1 MTIDMTKRFI
11 MESKNIRIAT
21 SGIYDYAYEELDSLG
36 LTLPCGAQKKK
47 IYKVYRPA
55 IVMEK
60 SKDKFKMLPL
70 THHHPAVPVD
80 DVNFRDLVI
89 GYTGDTVWVD
99 HLDNRDEVGI
109 RAMCVLYDSEA
120 LDAYERGEIQ
130 LSAGYHAIFDWA
142 KGTAP
147 DGQDYDIIMKD
158 IISVNHVAL
167 LPLGRGGSDAS
178 IMDGAPEGN
187 DNASKDHVKEE
198 DRQIIKA
205 TSRQIEKLNPIRI
218 TENNYTNSEIQD
230 IYSKLPEGE
239 NKTDGRKVR
248 FVKSSLGKILRHK
261 GFDMKKII
269 PILDTI
275 YNTSIPLDFKEER
288 KQKIRPDGTVHKEHS
303 NFVGYHNYLNKI
315 KDNGNEYFIRLT
327 VQEKKTNK
335 KDFNPN
341 EFHSAYVSDIELYN
355 NNAETAPVTSQI
367 INRATDE
374 LLGTDK
380 ILLQIF
386 KKIKSEEENNHIH
399 DEKALKSIFE
409 IYQRDIFEIAKA
421 L

>member
-1 MTIDMTKRFI
+1 MTIGMTKRFI

-130 LSAGYHAIFDWA
+130 LSAGYHAVFDWA

-198 DRQIIKA
+198 DKDYPEYRGKGQEAVEFLAKKKNGQVRGAFNRKEIGDIDIIWGKVFDPIKHTGYGLA
-205 TSRQIEKLNPIRI
+205 HIIDKHGDDYKRIGEVIEKG
-218 TENNYTNSEIQD
+218 EISQ
-230 IYSKLPEGE
+230 GE
-239 NKTDGRKVR
+239 DN
-248 FVKSSLGKILRHK
+248 KILIK
-261 GFDMKKII
+261 FDNFLVVIVKDYKKKNKNW
-269 PILDTI
+269 ILT
-275 YNTSIPLDFKEER
+275 
-288 KQKIRPDGTVHKEHS
+288 
-303 NFVGYHNYLNKI
+303 GY
-315 KDNGNEYFIRLT
+315 
-327 VQEKKTNK
+327 KKTK
-335 KDFNPN
+335 RKDVNPAVVPTN
-341 EFHSAYVSDIELYN
+341 DYTKGNSLKPSKTNITHD
-355 NNAETAPVTSQI
+355 AE
-367 INRATDE
+367 
-374 LLGTDK
+374 K
-380 ILLQIF
+380 I
-386 KKIKSEEENNHIH
+386 
-399 DEKALKSIFE
+399 KSIFE
-409 IYQRDIFEIAKA
+409 IYQGDIFEIAKA

>member
-1 MTIDMTKRFI
+1 

-109 RAMCVLYDSEA
+109 RATCVLYDSEA

-130 LSAGYHAIFDWA
+130 LSAGYHAVFDWA

-187 DNASKDHVKEE
+187 DNASKDHVKKNDTYRKEIKE
-198 DRQIIKA
+198 VLKESLHKDLLNESTGIKA
-205 TSRQIEKLNPIRI
+205 QLAMEGVNKMSSGAAITKSINNGFTAEQHFEAVKKIVSLFNKAKLVKEHGDLKHGTSTVRI
-218 TENNYTNSEIQD
+218 KRFVAEDKFSNGTPFDALITVKESEQYGHR
-230 IYSKLPEGE
+230 IYSLELDEIKKASLRWQV
-239 NKTDGRKVR
+239 NKDVTLFTQESTTG
-248 FVKSSLGKILRHK
+248 S
-261 GFDMKKII
+261 
-269 PILDTI
+269 PT
-275 YNTSIPLDFKEER
+275 
-288 KQKIRPDGTVHKEHS
+288 
-303 NFVGYHNYLNKI
+303 NKI
-315 KDNGNEYFIRLT
+315 THDT
-327 VQEKKTNK
+327 EK
-335 KDFNPN
+335 
-341 EFHSAYVSDIELYN
+341 I
-355 NNAETAPVTSQI
+355 
-367 INRATDE
+367 
-374 LLGTDK
+374 
-380 ILLQIF
+380 
-386 KKIKSEEENNHIH
+386 
-399 DEKALKSIFE
+399 KSIFE
-409 IYQRDIFEIAKA
+409 IYQGDIFEIAKA